1 MVILFLGHYLAADP
15 ATYRKGALRLVP
27 MRWRAR
33 AAEVVDEMASA
44 LRWWLAGKLLSMTL
58 IGIATSLGLL
68 ALGSPAPLALG
79 LLAAALTF
87 VPNFGPLI
95 AAIPAMLLDLLSGPM
110 TAVWVGLLYLGIQVV
125 ESYVVTPLIQERTV
139 SLPPGLTIAA
149 QVVLGVAAGVFGLAL
164 ATPLVTAVLVATKRL
179 YVEDFVGDSIR
190 QPAPGR

>member
-1 MVILFLGHYLAADP
+1 
-15 ATYRKGALRLVP
+15 
-27 MRWRAR
+27 
-33 AAEVVDEMASA
+33 
-44 LRWWLAGKLLSMTL
+44 
-58 IGIATSLGLL
+58 
-68 ALGSPAPLALG
+68 
-79 LLAAALTF
+79 
-87 VPNFGPLI
+87 
-95 AAIPAMLLDLLSGPM
+95 MLLDLLSGPM